1 MHAPEE
7 QLNSSHGTESRPTTG
22 SNDRRS
28 SLYSSIKLK
37 ANTLLQRSKSST
49 TSVMTVVETMAAQ
62 PPITGDGLTDA
73 ESRAPSDP
81 APQKDFLVSV
91 WEQAKGGKLKQDA
104 ETMLQVARSATEPL
118 DDRKFLLE
126 NIVTM
131 LQGLPAGSPQ
141 QPITD
146 TFIRFLWED
155 LPHPPAAYVGQNF
168 RAADGSGNN
177 PAVPMLGAAGTRYA
191 RSVPSL
197 HPTSPNLPDPSVV
210 FDALLKREEFKPH
223 PSGVSSLLFSFATI
237 IIHSCFQTSRTDPS
251 VNEASSYLDLS
262 PLYGNNLDEQATVRT
277 YTQGL
282 LYPDVIASSR
292 LFFMPPS
299 VVALLVVFSRNHNFI
314 ADMLFKVNERGKYKP
329 LDQLDDAGKR
339 AQDESIFQ
347 IARLVNCGWFLQV
360 VVQDYIRT
368 ILNINQ
374 TESTWSLAPNNAIRS
389 MPSGMAPRGVGNAVS
404 AEFNILYRW
413 HSAIS
418 KKDELWLEGL
428 FKEYCGD
435 KPVDQLTEV
444 DFGTALSRLAQSQG
458 KDPKKW
464 SIPGITR
471 TESGRFNDDDLAK
484 IISDATEE
492 VAGAFGANGSPAV
505 MKIIDVLGMATARND
520 WNICTMNEF
529 RRFLNLKPFA
539 TFEEWNSDPKV
550 ANIAR
555 KLYGH
560 PSNIELFPGLHAE
573 EAKPSESGS
582 GLAVNYTIS
591 RGILSDAVALVRGD
605 RFFTTDFNAANLTSW
620 GFEDVQPDPD
630 GGSYGGVIGKLL
642 MRNLPTIYT
651 PNSAYALFPFSTPET
666 MRKILQKNG
675 VIDKYDISRPTRVPP
690 IHGVFTYK
698 ACMDVLADSER
709 FGVTYKESIES
720 CSNSYGFFISFD
732 DQEKHRRD
740 RQVQEHAL
748 FPTGWQDDLRTF
760 YSETTA
766 RLIKE
771 NSWSY
776 DRGKTQTLDV
786 VRDVTN
792 LASVYWVAWQFGMP
806 LKEKSTPHGLFT
818 PQELYLIL
826 SAFFASVFMNF
837 DSSSGFKLTQAAKQA
852 APALLAVIR
861 MRICQVKGVPVVI
874 DDLARSIQDLV
885 LDKNA
890 EGVVM
895 GKEAREYYTRLL
907 ESDRPLEQLEASV
920 QSTMTASVSNQGQ
933 AAAQVLNFFL
943 EEENAAYKEELV
955 KLCKLDT
962 PEADTKILSLVS
974 EAMRFD
980 PQVPLI
986 PRVAKVDATIQDGDT
1001 TISVKKGDKVFPSML
1016 SAGMDPSVFLNPDK
1030 FEARDPSLYRL
1041 FGFGMHGCLG
1051 ARIVNI
1057 SMVQMIKQVFKL
1069 PNVRRAPGKAG
1080 QLQRFHQ
1087 EVGGTSCP
1095 VYLSA
1100 NSTVWP
1106 LPVSLSIVYDV
1117 E

>member
-1 MHAPEE
+1 MHASEE
-7 QLNSSHGTESRPTTG
+7 QLDSSHGTESRPTTG

-81 APQKDFLVSV
+81 ASQKDFLVSV

-155 LPHPPAAYVGQNF
+155 LPHPPAAYVGPNF

-223 PSGVSSLLFSFATI
+223 PSGISSLLFSFATI

-277 YTQGL
+277 YSQGL
-282 LYPDVIASSR
+282 LHPDVIASSR

-299 VVALLVVFSRNHNFI
+299 VVAVLVVFSRNHNFI
-314 ADMLFKVNERGKYKP
+314 ADMLFKINERGKYKP
-329 LDQLDDAGKR
+329 LDQLDDAGKK
-339 AQDESIFQ
+339 AQDESLFQ

-374 TESTWSLAPNNAIRS
+374 TESTWSLAPNNAIRT

-444 DFGTALSRLAQSQG
+444 DFGTALSKLAQSQG

-605 RFFTTDFNAANLTSW
+605 RFFTADFNAANLTSW

-690 IHGVFTYK
+690 IRGVFTYK

-776 DRGKTQTLDV
+776 DGGKTQTLDV

-895 GKEAREYYTRLL
+895 GKEARQYYTRLL

-933 AAAQVLNFFL
+933 AAAQVINFFL
-943 EEENAAYKEELV
+943 EEKNAAYKEELV
-955 KLCKLDT
+955 ELCKLDT
-962 PEADTKILSLVS
+962 PEADTKILSIVS

-1001 TISVKKGDKVFPSML
+1001 TISIKKGDKVFPSML
-1016 SAGMDPSVFLNPDK
+1016 SAGMDPSVFPNPDK

-1100 NSTVWP
+1100 NSTIWP
-1106 LPVSLSIVYDV
+1106 LPVSLSIVYDM